1 MFSVGC
7 GIIDEEVD
15 GRLERLT
22 MRGFVDFRDLNVKM
36 NSLEFYRN

>member
-22 MRGFVDFRDLNVKM
+22 MRGFVDFRDLNFNVFVNAIK
-36 NSLEFYRN
+36 